1 MGSVSAATFR
11 KRQTCPS
18 AEMLL
23 LYHDLVLARTFAREV
38 ATHLA
43 VCEFCDAEFYLLAKF
58 PPFGLPN
65 YVPVGVPEPLYRLAK
80 ELLTTAP
87 RVLSRTLELIYDSD
101 RLTLTDA

>member
-1 MGSVSAATFR
+1 MGSVSTATFR

-23 LYHDLVLARTFAREV
+23 LYHDMVLARTFAREV
-38 ATHLA
+38 AAHLA
-43 VCEFCDAEFYLLAKF
+43 ECDFCDAELYLLSKF
-58 PPFGLPN
+58 PPLGLPN
-65 YVPVGVPEPLYRLAK
+65 YVPVGIPESLYHLAK